1 MSLLRDDPDRPAP
14 PDLAATL
21 AAARAGDA
29 AAFDALHRR
38 FAGVVHGIALAR
50 VGPDDADDVTQ
61 EVFLT
66 LHRRLGDVREPAA
79 LPGWVCAVAT
89 HAAVDRARR
98 RAREREVERA
108 AADPGAREARP
119 PALPT
124 TRADA
129 AGGGA
134 DDDAALRARA
144 LAALQT
150 LPEAYREALVW
161 RLVEGL
167 TGPEIAARTGRS
179 PGAVRVHL
187 CKGLALLRARL
198 AEDRPR

>member
-1 MSLLRDDPDRPAP
+1 MSLLRDDPGLPAPP

-108 AADPGAREARP
+108 VGDPGAREARP
-119 PALPT
+119 LALPAAPG
-124 TRADA
+124 ADA
-129 AGGGA
+129 AGGG
-134 DDDAALRARA
+134 DDAALRARA

>member
-1 MSLLRDDPDRPAP
+1 MRDEPDARVPPDDPAAT
-14 PDLAATL
+14 LAATF

-38 FAGVVHGIALAR
+38 FVGVVHGIALAR

-66 LHRRLGDVREPAA
+66 LHRRLADVRDPAA
-79 LPGWVCAVAT
+79 LPGWVCTVAT
-89 HAAVDRARR
+89 HAALDRVRR
-98 RAREREVERA
+98 RARERVA
-108 AADPGAREARP
+108 LGAVGDPGPREARA
-119 PALPT
+119 PAAPDP
-124 TRADA
+124 AGDA
-129 AGGGA
+129 
-134 DDDAALRARA
+134 DAALRARA
-144 LAALQT
+144 LAALQS

-198 AEDRPR
+198 AEDGPR